1 MNALV
6 ETAAGQTSTVE
17 DAIRTESSEWWS
29 TKNEQK
35 DVDEFLDGIEKYK
48 DQFYRFVKRTVWDQG
63 VVEDVFSSA
72 VLAAYEN
79 RHKYTPGTNFRAWM
93 FRILQNKC
101 FIANRETGRAMAP
114 LEKAENA
121 DVIAADAPKHWDVLN
136 DPMKVLDECGDEVY
150 RAIKSLSPRQRAC
163 IMLRGVERLSY
174 REIATILEIPEATV
188 MTHLSRGRAKLRE
201 QLTEYATNLG
211 ILSPAADN
219 RRLVQT

>member
-17 DAIRTESSEWWS
+17 DSIRTESSEWWS

-35 DVDEFLDGIEKYK
+35 DVDEFLDGIERYK

-72 VLAAYEN
+72 VLAVYEN

-101 FIANRETGRAMAP
+101 FIANRETGRTMAP
-114 LEKAENA
+114 LETVENA
-121 DVIAADAPKHWDVLN
+121 DVAAIDPPKLWNVLS
-136 DPMKVLDECGDEVY
+136 DPMKVLDACGDEVY
-150 RAIKSLSPRQRAC
+150 WAIKTLSAPQRAC
-163 IMLRGVERLSY
+163 IMLRGVERFTY
-174 REIATILEIPEATV
+174 REIATILEIPEGTV
-188 MTHLSRGRAKLRE
+188 MTHLARGRAKLRE
-201 QLTEYATNLG
+201 QLPEYATNLG

-219 RRLVQT
+219 RRPAQT